1 MVVDDFELGNTAT
14 TTDNSQI
21 SSNDEFEKGVIV
33 AATHPLYLALED
45 TSGISLI
52 SFQLTDTYNFSV
64 CQGTSSVS
72 VYNSKLKDL
81 WDDVEAPVPSPDCDC
96 VKSRNFVVY
105 LHKQK
110 LYQFLMGLNDSYSQA
125 HSQIFM
131 MKPVPYVNQ
140 AYVML
145 VSDENQRAVAAT
157 SGNLG
162 PLPNVHAGHYESTTL
177 HGSKPTGSQKFRKN
191 YNIQCEFYKI
201 KGYTMRTAIRSLAI
215 RLTTSTRRK
224 GEHPPLPGNIA
235 GNAAASSA
243 LMNQELPQAPLTLTR
258 DQYDQI
264 LQFLNKAFCS
274 SSTAN
279 VAGISTAFLATDNV
293 QEWII
298 DTGVTDHMVSDLS
311 LLTSF
316 NTVDPPYSKN
326 VFLPNG
332 DVSYIK
338 HVGTSAIS
346 DKSVIKKSA
355 SNTMIQDLF
364 NGRVKAIGREDKCLY
379 ILPSWS
385 LFTVNKHT
393 AETSLA
399 ATQNEDMFAK
409 RTPTNVDL
417 KLWHKRL
424 DVTFREDIFP
434 FQQFSSHKQSVFLD
448 TSSSVL
454 PHIIEQWYAQYASTG
469 SNQNSTAHD
478 SLVLPH
484 ATSSSPSSTNSNA
497 SSLPA
502 AASPGVKVSQV
513 GSPALWGLVR
523 DKHPPLWMK
532 EFVSLH
538 ANQHTPYGLTTY
550 MSYDHLSPHYQSF
563 IASSSSEVELVSYV
577 EAVKDPRWVAA
588 MKFKARLVAK
598 GYSQR
603 ESIDYQETFSLV
615 FKMVTIR
622 TILSIDVVQHWHIYQ
637 MDVSNAFLQGDL
649 HDEIYMD
656 LPQGFSQHD
665 HSLFIKGSGGVL
677 VLIFVYVDDMLIT
690 GSNLALIRE
699 AKSFLKYAFTMKD
712 LGELRYFLGIEFA
725 RSKQR
730 ILMHR
735 RKYTLELISELG
747 PGAAKPVATPLETN
761 ARLTIKEFDDYLA
774 SPSQGE
780 DKLLFD
786 ASSYQ
791 RLIGKL
797 LYLTIT
803 RPDIAFSV
811 QNLKRI
817 TTYCDD
823 DWAACPHS
831 RKSVTGFLVK
841 FGNSLISWKSKK
853 QNTTSRSSAESEYR
867 SLASTTAELTWILG
881 LFKEV
886 GIEVQL
892 LVEVHIDSKTTVQI
906 AANPVLHERTKH
918 IEIDCHFVRE
928 KQYKRG

>member
-45 TSGISLI
+45 TIAPNLISGISYATNAHTVWMDLQERFDKVPPLSLFTI
-52 SFQLTDTYNFSV
+52 PS
-64 CQGTSSVS
+64 
-72 VYNSKLKDL
+72 KDL
-81 WDDVEAPVPSPDCDC
+81 WDDVEALVPSPDCDC
-96 VKSRNFVVY
+96 VKSRDFVVY

-125 HSQIFM
+125 HSQILM

-145 VSDENQRAVAAT
+145 VSDENQRVVAAT

-162 PLPNVHAGHYESTTL
+162 PLPNVHAGYYESTTL
-177 HGSKPTGSQKFRKN
+177 HSSKPTGSQKFRKN

-279 VAGISTAFLATDNV
+279 VAG
-293 QEWII
+293 
-298 DTGVTDHMVSDLS
+298 VTDHMVSDLS

-316 NTVDPPYSKN
+316 NTVDPPYSKK
-326 VFLPNG
+326 VTKELQCLVAFYTRF
-332 DVSYIK
+332 YIFR
-338 HVGTSAIS
+338 
-346 DKSVIKKSA
+346 
-355 SNTMIQDLF
+355 DLF
-364 NGRVKAIGREDKCLY
+364 NGRVNAIGREDKCLY

-385 LFTVNKHT
+385 LLTINKHT

-424 DVTFREDIFP
+424 GHLSSLVLNKLFSINQESCISVVKDCSVCPYARLTRLPFPSGTNKSAASFDLPHLDIWGPYNTATINDVTFREDIFP

-484 ATSSSPSSTNSNA
+484 ATSSSPSSTISNA

-532 EFVSLH
+532 DFVSLH

-563 IASSSSEVELVSYV
+563 IASSSSEVEPVSYV

-588 MKFKARLVAK
+588 MKSEIAAL
-598 GYSQR
+598 
-603 ESIDYQETFSLV
+603 EDNHTW
-615 FKMVTIR
+615 
-622 TILSIDVVQHWHIYQ
+622 DVVT
-637 MDVSNAFLQGDL
+637 
-649 HDEIYMD
+649 
-656 LPQGFSQHD
+656 LP
-665 HSLFIKGSGGVL
+665 
-677 VLIFVYVDDMLIT
+677 T
-690 GSNLALIRE
+690 G
-699 AKSFLKYAFTMKD
+699 K
-712 LGELRYFLGIEFA
+712 
-725 RSKQR
+725 
-730 ILMHR
+730 
-735 RKYTLELISELG
+735 
-747 PGAAKPVATPLETN
+747 KP
-761 ARLTIKEFDDYLA
+761 
-774 SPSQGE
+774 
-780 DKLLFD
+780 
-786 ASSYQ
+786 
-791 RLIGKL
+791 IGCK
-797 LYLTIT
+797 
-803 RPDIAFSV
+803 
-811 QNLKRI
+811 
-817 TTYCDD
+817 
-823 DWAACPHS
+823 
-831 RKSVTGFLVK
+831 
-841 FGNSLISWKSKK
+841 
-853 QNTTSRSSAESEYR
+853 
-867 SLASTTAELTWILG
+867 
-881 LFKEV
+881 
-886 GIEVQL
+886 
-892 LVEVHIDSKTTVQI
+892 
-906 AANPVLHERTKH
+906 
-918 IEIDCHFVRE
+918 
-928 KQYKRG
+928 